1 MPPADPSWRVKSQ
14 PCPFYQ
20 QGKCFFQENCN
31 FLHDIQTNGNRTAV
45 ADGVDATLRRRRSP
59 PPAPTVQIH
68 SPTLSVRSSRRSPRM
83 SGLLLALKDVIGDVE
98 DDEEEDDDDPIREA
112 TEYLSQPLPDTSNAS
127 ITLVH
132 MPPTKSK
139 STSPDQSPISAEQS
153 IEHTSFRATPDLLSP
168 VGSEVSNLPSVPFP
182 LRIPSRTFRRDDSI
196 DSGYADSWHSPR
208 PLVRSPPRSPALS
221 STFDILVS
229 PFGTPSARVRGST
242 PVPVSP
248 LTLSFD
254 EGASAPPS
262 PNSDDVDSDVG
273 SPPRFMDD
281 DDDDEDVDF
290 MHDNSLTSRPIAIKL
305 GGPDTLSPPRTLVAV
320 DGELLSQ
327 GTGERGSPEL
337 DPLSAAERS
346 WDLSENNATA
356 IFSPTTSPIN
366 EEALNIR
373 QSLNVQNPT
382 QWLNAGSTSFNQDDI
397 SLNSSPLLIP
407 IPDVISEHREI
418 SPLTPDLIPPHSA
431 VSSES
436 SSASE
441 CVTADFLDDED
452 QTGSSSIFSP
462 TARLAYMTSP
472 DTAISSAS
480 GSADDTL
487 YSLYDVYTADSPK
500 GSPTPSIPS
509 PLSDSE
515 GSIFNSYT
523 DMEPVAP
530 VGSPA
535 STISRKSRSTDKTPT
550 KASFGLQR
558 ERVFTPPVPSSSIT
572 RGRSGTVVLSPT
584 IAQTE
589 TPPMPSPPSPTESIG
604 EATFASPPSPFHPF
618 IRQSVTSVMAPR
630 YIPSRHTSLRLTGS
644 QHPSPRESIRGTAS
658 LIEQDSF
665 FSSPVQVEERL
676 HEPFTGRRS
685 SRESIERLDAAEDAT
700 ISWAADQRC
709 AEASTDVYTHSEAN
723 ASTSRKN
730 SVSSGH
736 SEGSNP
742 PSSRR
747 ESLPA
752 TSAAESSAGRNRRSF
767 LKPLRL
773 STISNLSSSI
783 SRSSYIAS
791 ASSVTPSS
799 PSMHTLSSAP
809 PIYRASKRSSVVSA
823 SASASVSSF
832 PRNSLISTKRI
843 SYIPSSTANTISA
856 QQHDDFNDTTSPMER
871 NDNRRSST
879 YDLNYRRQSILSS
892 HSRTNGRARSIQSKD
907 LASHIRSSSIFS
919 EPTGLYDL
927 DEDPTITE
935 DGVLEYQDSQDEQI
949 CRPLQTPN
957 TAPPTRPPS
966 IMDSPHA
973 IGTPSPNLIFAIA
986 SDDVDQVRQAL
997 THGDTNPNER
1007 LGPQSALAFT
1017 VTNDALENKLSIV
1030 KTLLAHGAD
1039 PRGLEQ
1045 EVQKTGSR
1053 RGSKDESYDSSE
1065 STAASTETGGLEQLD
1080 PATRYYIKRAGA
1092 AHTRQTSAL
1101 IYRSF
1106 FRPLTKVRYE
1116 MQLSVAP
1123 IVVLL
1128 CGPSGHGKSLL
1139 ARRFGSLLDVPTHT
1153 VNMTTVRSTLD
1164 LWRSYSLSPYEEPS
1178 DSTLAEFLVEN
1189 EGKRCVVVLD
1199 EIEKTEDP
1207 KTLHSLLMPWELG
1220 RCSFEAGSR
1229 HVDVRNVIWL
1239 GTSNVGQELVFD
1251 HHATRAEPETLMS
1264 REEYVQLMA
1273 LLRPRVSD
1281 QLGTSIL
1288 SRVTTVLPFVTF
1300 TTDEKMAIASEAL
1313 HTLAERGWGDAI

>member
-1 MPPADPSWRVKSQ
+1 
-14 PCPFYQ
+14 
-20 QGKCFFQENCN
+20 
-31 FLHDIQTNGNRTAV
+31 
-45 ADGVDATLRRRRSP
+45 
-59 PPAPTVQIH
+59 
-68 SPTLSVRSSRRSPRM
+68 M

-98 DDEEEDDDDPIREA
+98 DDDEVDDDQIPGA
-112 TEYLSQPLPDTSNAS
+112 TEYLSQPQPDTSNAS

-132 MPPTKSK
+132 IPPAKIK

-153 IEHTSFRATPDLLSP
+153 IGHTSFRATPDLLSP

-182 LRIPSRTFRRDDSI
+182 LRIPSRAFRRDDSI

-229 PFGTPSARVRGST
+229 PFGTPSARVRGGT
-242 PVPVSP
+242 PAPVSP

-254 EGASAPPS
+254 ESASAPPS
-262 PNSDDVDSDVG
+262 PNSDDVDSNVG
-273 SPPRFMDD
+273 SPPRIMDD
-281 DDDDEDVDF
+281 DEEDGDF
-290 MHDNSLTSRPIAIKL
+290 MHDDSLTSRPIAIQL
-305 GGPDTLSPPRTLVAV
+305 GGPDSLSPPPTLVDV
-320 DGELLSQ
+320 DGDFISQ
-327 GTGERGSPEL
+327 EIDEHGSPEL

-356 IFSPTTSPIN
+356 IFSPITSPIN
-366 EEALNIR
+366 EGALNIR

-382 QWLNAGSTSFNQDDI
+382 EWLTAGSTSFNQDDI
-397 SLNSSPLLIP
+397 ALNSSPLLIP
-407 IPDVISEHREI
+407 VHDAIPEHRET
-418 SPLTPDLIPPHSA
+418 SPLTPDFIPPHSA

-452 QTGSSSIFSP
+452 QTGTSSIFSP
-462 TARLAYMTSP
+462 TARLAYMSSP
-472 DTAISSAS
+472 EPAINLAS
-480 GSADDTL
+480 GSMDDTL

-500 GSPTPSIPS
+500 ASPTPSLPS
-509 PLSDSE
+509 PFSDSE

-550 KASFGLQR
+550 KATFGPQR
-558 ERVFTPPVPSSSIT
+558 GRVFTPPIPPSPIT
-572 RGRSGTVVLSPT
+572 RGRSGTVVLSPS

-589 TPPMPSPPSPTESIG
+589 TPPVPSPPSPTESLG
-604 EATFASPPSPFHPF
+604 EPIFASPPSPFHPF
-618 IRQSVTSVMAPR
+618 VRQSIASVIAPD
-630 YIPSRHTSLRLTGS
+630 YVASRRASLRSTGS
-644 QHPSPRESIRGTAS
+644 QHQSPQESIRGTAS
-658 LIEQDSF
+658 PLMERDSF
-665 FSSPVQVEERL
+665 FSSPVQVEERF
-676 HEPFTGRRS
+676 HEPFTSRRS
-685 SRESIERLDAAEDAT
+685 SRGSIEHLDAAEDAT
-700 ISWAADQRC
+700 VSWAADQHP
-709 AEASTDVYTHSEAN
+709 AEASTDVFAQGQAN

-730 SVSSGH
+730 SVSSGY
-736 SEGSNP
+736 SEGSH
-742 PSSRR
+742 PSSLRR
-747 ESLPA
+747 ESLSR
-752 TSAAESSAGRNRRSF
+752 TNAAESSTAGRNRRSF

-809 PIYRASKRSSVVSA
+809 PIYRASNRSSVVSA

-843 SYIPSSTANTISA
+843 SYIPSSTVNTISA
-856 QQHDDFNDTTSPMER
+856 QQHDDYNDTTSPMER
-871 NDNRRSST
+871 NDIRRSST

-892 HSRTNGRARSIQSKD
+892 HSRTNGKTWSTQSKD

-935 DGVLEYQDSQDEQI
+935 DGFLEYQDSQDEQI

-966 IMDSPHA
+966 TMDSPHA

-1053 RGSKDESYDSSE
+1053 RGSRDETYESS
-1065 STAASTETGGLEQLD
+1065 ASTTASADTSGLEQLD

-1116 MQLSVAP
+1116 MVGQDRALEQLFKVLSIHSKQLSVAP

-1251 HHATRAEPETLMS
+1251 HHAARAEPETLMS

-1273 LLRPRVSD
+1273 LLRPRVSE
-1281 QLGTSIL
+1281 QLG
-1288 SRVTTVLPFVTF
+1288 V
-1300 TTDEKMAIASEAL
+1300 
-1313 HTLAERGWGDAI
+1313 